1 MPDRP
6 DPAAVTS
13 WPNPDPGRGAL
24 GELVT
29 PARLQEFFSPRSVAL
44 VGASENSGWARNVVA
59 SCARAGFS
67 GPLMPVHPRAKT
79 AFDLPV
85 VPSLREL
92 PEPAD
97 LAYLIVPVPAIEG
110 ILDDMAAA
118 DIKNAVILASGYR
131 ETGPEGR
138 DLERAMVARAVTY
151 GITVLGPNCM
161 GFVNAHAQVAPYGLL
176 MPQITA
182 GPVGVAL
189 QSGALVSWVT
199 NFANAHAIG
208 VSTVVSMG
216 NEAMITVEDMI
227 SYLVEDEATKVV
239 CLFLEEIND
248 LAGFAR
254 AAHRADQAG
263 KPIVAVKAGS
273 SPAGQ
278 QAALVH
284 TGAVAG
290 DEKVVDA
297 VLRQLNVIR
306 VQSIEELLTTA
317 AALCYHRWPTGRRM
331 GVVSASGGANDMI
344 ADMASAND
352 IEIPEFAPQTVDGIT
367 PLLPPFMTARN
378 PLDVSAFGLANV
390 SQQAGALSIA
400 DRSLDIAVN
409 DPNLDFV
416 LYYTAPPAARP
427 ATETAE
433 AAAEER
439 LDWLRQRIA
448 SSPVPVITVGSTCL
462 DITPYGRELLVKHH
476 LNILG
481 GIRDA
486 VPAIGHT
493 LRWLEGRGRVPL
505 LGQPVGGARPVT
517 VSGPWSERQGR
528 ELLTSA
534 GVPVVPGELVRSA
547 DEAAE
552 AAQRIGLPVAMKICS
567 AQISHKSDIG
577 GVALGLSS
585 EAEVRAAYE
594 KIRAAGAAVPEAVVD
609 GILVTAMRAGG
620 VELLAGIT
628 VDPTFGPVLAVGLG
642 GIWVEVL
649 QDASLR
655 VLPVGPAEVKRML
668 TELRGLPLLQGGR
681 GTPPADLDAVAEAI
695 TSIGHAAT
703 SLGGALS
710 ALEVNPLWVSGDHV
724 EALDVLVVTEPD
736 GTGALHD
743 HPAGR

>member
-6 DPAAVTS
+6 DPVAVTPGPS
-13 WPNPDPGRGAL
+13 RDPDRGAL

-79 AFDLPV
+79 AFGLPA
-85 VPSLREL
+85 VPSVRDL

-110 ILDDMAAA
+110 VLDDMAAA

-131 ETGPEGR
+131 EIGPEGR
-138 DLERAMVARAVTY
+138 ALERAMVARAVAH

-161 GFVNAHAQVAPYGLL
+161 GFVNTHAQVAPYGLV
-176 MPQITA
+176 MPRVSA

-199 NFANAHAIG
+199 NFADAHVIG

-216 NEAMITVEDMI
+216 NEAMITVEDMV
-227 SYLVEDEATKVV
+227 SYLVEDEATEVI

-254 AAHRADQAG
+254 AAYRADQVG
-263 KPIVAVKAGS
+263 KPILAVKAGA

-290 DEKVVDA
+290 DDRIVDA

-306 VQSIEELLTTA
+306 VESIEDLLTTA
-317 AALCYHRWPTGRRM
+317 AALCYHRWPGGRRM

-352 IEIPEFAPQTVDGIT
+352 IEIPEFAPQTAAGIT

-378 PLDVSAFGLANV
+378 PLDVSAFGLANL
-390 SQQAGALSIA
+390 SAQAGALSIA
-400 DRSLDIAVN
+400 DRALDIAVN

-416 LYYTAPPAARP
+416 LYYTAPPAVRP
-427 ATETAE
+427 ATETAV

-439 LDWLRQRIA
+439 MDWLQQRIT

-462 DITPYGRELLVKHH
+462 DVTGYGRELLVKRN

-481 GIRDA
+481 GIKDS
-486 VPAIGHT
+486 VPAIGRV
-493 LRWLEGRGRVPL
+493 LRWLDHRGQVRL
-505 LGQPVGGARPVT
+505 LGQPAGSARPVA
-517 VSGPWSERQGR
+517 VSGPWSEAQGR

-534 GVPVVPGELVRSA
+534 GVPVVPGQLARSA
-547 DEAAE
+547 GEAAE
-552 AAQRIGLPVAMKICS
+552 AARQIGMPVALKICS
-567 AQISHKSDIG
+567 AQITHKSDIG

-585 EAEVRAAYE
+585 EEEVRACYE
-594 KIRAAGAAVPEAVVD
+594 KIHAAGAAVPGAVID
-609 GILVTAMRAGG
+609 GILVTAMRPRG
-620 VELLAGIT
+620 VELLAGVT

-655 VLPVGPAEVKRML
+655 VLPVDAAEVKRML
-668 TELRGLPLLQGGR
+668 AELRGLPLLQGGR

-695 TSIGHAAT
+695 TSIGQAAT

-724 EALDVLVVTEPD
+724 EALDVLVVTEP
-736 GTGALHD
+736 G
-743 HPAGR
+743 

>member
-24 GELVT
+24 AELVT

-131 ETGPEGR
+131 ETGPEGL

-367 PLLPPFMTARN
+367 PLLPPFMSARN

-400 DRSLDIAVN
+400 DCSLDIAVN

-427 ATETAE
+427 ATETAGVGSCTASGGGAISTE
-433 AAAEER
+433 S
-439 LDWLRQRIA
+439 QISQ
-448 SSPVPVITVGSTCL
+448 SSP
-462 DITPYGRELLVKHH
+462 
-476 LNILG
+476 
-481 GIRDA
+481 
-486 VPAIGHT
+486 PASCT
-493 LRWLEGRGRVPL
+493 M
-505 LGQPVGGARPVT
+505 
-517 VSGPWSERQGR
+517 SGP
-528 ELLTSA
+528 A
-534 GVPVVPGELVRSA
+534 GEIYRLKASVATPG
-547 DEAAE
+547 
-552 AAQRIGLPVAMKICS
+552 C
-567 AQISHKSDIG
+567 
-577 GVALGLSS
+577 
-585 EAEVRAAYE
+585 
-594 KIRAAGAAVPEAVVD
+594 
-609 GILVTAMRAGG
+609 
-620 VELLAGIT
+620 
-628 VDPTFGPVLAVGLG
+628 
-642 GIWVEVL
+642 
-649 QDASLR
+649 
-655 VLPVGPAEVKRML
+655 
-668 TELRGLPLLQGGR
+668 
-681 GTPPADLDAVAEAI
+681 
-695 TSIGHAAT
+695 AAT
-703 SLGGALS
+703 SPQAAILITAFRNYGIILADNGMSGGLIGTPDARWNDNDLECITSLTLGDFEPVNVSSLMVAGNDSGATT
-710 ALEVNPLWVSGDHV
+710 N
-724 EALDVLVVTEPD
+724 
-736 GTGALHD
+736 
-743 HPAGR
+743 